1 MMNTRG
7 VVYYNTGTSCGA
19 RLLVSL
25 HSLRQHYSGPV
36 TLLSEG
42 AESHALCARIAS
54 ALKAEMVEWDCGVPA
69 GKHRAYL
76 AKTRYH
82 LGSPYDT
89 TLALDSD
96 TLVTGPVDALF
107 ELAETHTFC
116 VAQISNWRTSSS
128 VISRRIREWQALYPQ
143 EAASALTFGPAINCG
158 VVAFTRDAA
167 LCRDWCAT
175 ALPGREFFIPDEV
188 CCQLML
194 PRYPH
199 HILDGR
205 WNRSCK
211 HDDPALPDTRI
222 IHYHGR
228 KHCRPGLPYHGKL
241 WTDMFEQVRS
251 LNLAG
256 LHEWLPAGDRM
267 LRRHLQHRPHK
278 APPPRESPMT
288 AHTPPADL
296 KKAVAAAASIKLVLG
311 AGKTRYPGWIS
322 TNRNELDVTQAQEW
336 RRLLGARQADRLLAE
351 HVWDRLTCDE
361 MDTAN
366 QLAFEHLAP
375 GGCLRIAVPDGWHPD
390 PEYVTRVRPG
400 GTGPAA
406 AEHRQLLTHP
416 QLAASLQAAGFQTVL
431 IEYWDSEGSFHHR
444 PWRSQDGP
452 VKRSLLHDRRNR
464 HGKAAYTSLMVDAI
478 KPL

>member
-1 MMNTRG
+1 MKTRG
-7 VVYYNTGTSCGA
+7 VIYYNTGRSCGV

-25 HSLRQHYSGPV
+25 FSLRQHYSGPV

-42 AESHALCARIAS
+42 AESHELCSRIAS
-54 ALKAEMVEWDCGVPA
+54 ALGAAVVEWDCGVPP
-69 GKHRAYL
+69 GPNRAYL

-96 TLVTGPVDALF
+96 TLVTGPVEELF
-107 ELAETHTFC
+107 ELTEKHSFC
-116 VAQISNWRTSSS
+116 VAQISNWITSGST
-128 VISRRIREWQALYPQ
+128 IARRIREWEALYPQ
-143 EAASALTFGPAINCG
+143 EVAAALAFGPAINCG
-158 VVAFTRDAA
+158 VVAFTRDSA

-211 HDDPALPDTRI
+211 HDDPGLPDTRI

-228 KHCRPGLPYHGKL
+228 KHCRPGLPHHGKL
-241 WTDMFEQVRS
+241 WVDMFERARS

-256 LHEWLPAGDRM
+256 LREWLPAGDRM
-267 LRRHLQHRPHK
+267 LRRYLLQQSKKEARPQHD
-278 APPPRESPMT
+278 ST
-288 AHTPPADL
+288 ADPQSVAL
-296 KKAVAAAASIKLVLG
+296 KEKVAAAARIRLVLG

-322 TNRNELDVTQAQEW
+322 TNRNEIDVTRPQEW
-336 RRLLGARQADRLLAE
+336 SDLLGARKAERLLAE
-351 HVWDRLTCDE
+351 HVWEHLTRDE

-366 QLAFEHLAP
+366 KLAFDHLAP
-375 GGCLRIAVPDGWHPD
+375 GGCLRIAVPDGLYPD
-390 PEYVTRVRPG
+390 PEYITRVRPG

-406 AEHRQLLTHP
+406 DEHRQLLNHRLLT
-416 QLAASLQAAGFQTVL
+416 ASLEAAGFQTVL
-431 IEYWDSEGSFHHR
+431 LESWDEEGCFHHR
-444 PWRSQDGP
+444 PWRSEDGH

-464 HGKAAYTSLMVDAI
+464 RGKAGYTSLIVDAI
-478 KPL
+478 KPA